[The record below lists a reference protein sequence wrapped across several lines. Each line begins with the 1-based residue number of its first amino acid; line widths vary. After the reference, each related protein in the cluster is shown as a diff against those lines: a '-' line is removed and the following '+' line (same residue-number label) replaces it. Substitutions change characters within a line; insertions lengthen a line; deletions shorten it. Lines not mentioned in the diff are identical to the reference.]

1 MTKSLKFD
9 EHDRGKVISE
19 VESHLSV
26 TLSRVGRHR
35 KFLQDHT
42 GKSYWIFG
50 GYEDWHGIKAD
61 MLKDE
66 QKRSTDGVLVVAKRH
81 RTSIDIFIGKL
92 QPLIDNQRDLAHTQT
107 GDYQFN
113 VVVRGNVMTIREISG
128 LTLRKLGAPTEAGP
142 PVDPKV
148 AKLEAL
154 LAKMSPAEL
163 ASLLEQLK
171 LKREGAV

>member
-1 MTKSLKFD
+1 MKKALKFD
-9 EHDRGKVISE
+9 EHDRDKVISE

-26 TLSRVGRHR
+26 SLSRVGSYR
-35 KFLQDHT
+35 KFLQDRA
-42 GKSYWIFG
+42 GKSYWVFG

-81 RTSIDIFIGKL
+81 RTSIDIFYGRL
-92 QPLIDNQRDLAHTQT
+92 QPLIENHRDLAHTQT

-113 VVVRGNVMTIREISG
+113 VAIRGNVMSIKEVPS

-142 PVDPKV
+142 AVDPKM
-148 AKLEAL
+148 AKIEAM
-154 LAKMSPAEL
+154 LAKMSPAERL
-163 ASLLEQLK
+163 SLLEQLK
-171 LKREGAV
+171 RDGAV